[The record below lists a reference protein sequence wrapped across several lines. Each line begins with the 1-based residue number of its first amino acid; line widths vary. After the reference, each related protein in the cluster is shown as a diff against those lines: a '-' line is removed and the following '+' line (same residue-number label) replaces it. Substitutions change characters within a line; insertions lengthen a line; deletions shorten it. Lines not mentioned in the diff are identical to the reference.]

1 VQKIVTILLAFAL
14 YAPNV
19 ASLLAYSEC
28 ELIAKLNNKPDC
40 DCKLSSAPQQ
50 NNPTNLPDKHK
61 EIVQQTDWKY
71 IIKNSFE
78 NAVANETIAG
88 KAFQQYQS
96 PYYSLLIGNAV
107 FHPPCSLLFF
117 TA

>member
-1 VQKIVTILLAFAL
+1 MQKILTLILALAL

-28 ELIAKLNNKPDC
+28 EMTAMLKSKPDC
-40 DCKLSSAPQQ
+40 DCKLASTPQQ
-50 NNPTNLPDKHK
+50 NSPTTLPDKHK

-78 NAVANETIAG
+78 NALTNEIIAA
-88 KAFQQYQS
+88 KAFQLYQS
-96 PYYSLLIGNAV
+96 PYHSLLNGNEI
-107 FHPPCSLLFF
+107 FHPPCC
-117 TA
+117 